1 MRKALFALVLLA
13 ACLPARA
20 FALDYESHL
29 VAIMNDI
36 VRYYDNDARKLED
49 ELIRL
54 LPMHDRDKT
63 NPESEKL
70 NFLFHTHQK
79 VTVCLTNILDMLY
92 VYIKLGNYSD
102 KELNAYI
109 IRRARNNIV
118 FLNNM
123 LYFLS
128 LKNQEIELKSSS
140 DVQKLYENYLL
151 QLTTVLYDINR
162 ELAAI
167 PRE

>member
-1 MRKALFALVLLA
+1 MKKAFLLVIFALALLPGQA
-13 ACLPARA
+13 S
-20 FALDYESHL
+20 ALDYEPRL

-36 VRYYDNDARKLED
+36 VKYYDNEARKLED
-49 ELIRL
+49 EIIRL
-54 LPMHDRDKT
+54 LPIYDREKKSSE
-63 NPESEKL
+63 NEKL
-70 NFLFHTHQK
+70 TFLFHTHQK
-79 VTVCLTNILDMLY
+79 VTVCLTNILDILY
-92 VYIKLGNYSD
+92 VYIKLGSYSD
-102 KELNAYI
+102 ADLNDYI
-109 IRRARNNIV
+109 LKRVRNNVV

-128 LKNQEIELKSSS
+128 LKNQEIELKNSS

>member
-1 MRKALFALVLLA
+1 MRKALLALVLIA

-20 FALDYESHL
+20 FALDYEPQL

-49 ELIRL
+49 EL
-54 LPMHDRDKT
+54 DRDKT

-128 LKNQEIELKSSS
+128 LKNQEVEIKSSS

>member
-1 MRKALFALVLLA
+1 MKKAFLLVICALALLPGQA
-13 ACLPARA
+13 S
-20 FALDYESHL
+20 ALDHEPRL

-36 VRYYDNDARKLED
+36 VKYYDNEARKLED
-49 ELIRL
+49 EIIRL
-54 LPMHDRDKT
+54 LPIYDREKKS
-63 NPESEKL
+63 NENEKL
-70 NFLFHTHQK
+70 TFLFHTHQK
-79 VTVCLTNILDMLY
+79 VTVCLTNILDILY
-92 VYIKLGNYSD
+92 VYIKLGSYSD
-102 KELNAYI
+102 ADLNDYI
-109 IRRARNNIV
+109 LKRVRNNVV

-128 LKNQEIELKSSS
+128 LKNQEIELNNSSE
-140 DVQKLYENYLL
+140 VQKLYENYLL

>member
-1 MRKALFALVLLA
+1 MKKALLVAALVV

-20 FALDYESHL
+20 IALDYEPRL

-36 VRYYDNDARKLED
+36 VKYYDNEARKLED
-49 ELIRL
+49 EIIRL
-54 LPMHDRDKT
+54 LPMHDKDKAS
-63 NPESEKL
+63 PESEKL
-70 NFLFHTHQK
+70 TFLFHTHQK
-79 VTVCLTNILDMLY
+79 VTVCLTNILDVLY
-92 VYIKLGNYSD
+92 VYIKLGSYAD
-102 KELNAYI
+102 KDLNDYVLK
-109 IRRARNNIV
+109 RTRNNVV

-128 LKNQEIELKSSS
+128 LKNQELELKKSSE
-140 DVQKLYENYLL
+140 VQKLYEDYLL

>member
-1 MRKALFALVLLA
+1 MKKVFFAAALVL

-20 FALDYESHL
+20 SALDYEPRL
-29 VAIMNDI
+29 VGIMNDI
-36 VRYYDNDARKLED
+36 VRYYDNEARKLED
-49 ELIRL
+49 EIIRL
-54 LPMHDRDKT
+54 LPMHDKDKT
-63 NPESEKL
+63 SPESEKL
-70 NFLFHTHQK
+70 TFLFHTHQK
-79 VTVCLTNILDMLY
+79 VTVCLTNILDVLY
-92 VYIKLGNYSD
+92 VYIKLGNYTD
-102 KELNAYI
+102 KDLNAYI
-109 IRRARNNIV
+109 LKRIRNNVV

-140 DVQKLYENYLL
+140 EVQKLYENYLL

-162 ELAAI
+162 EMAAI